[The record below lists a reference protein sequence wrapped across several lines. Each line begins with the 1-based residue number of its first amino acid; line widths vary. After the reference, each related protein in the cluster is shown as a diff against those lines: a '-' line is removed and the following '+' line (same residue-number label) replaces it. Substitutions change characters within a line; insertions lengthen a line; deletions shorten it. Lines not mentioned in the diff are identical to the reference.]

1 MSSQITV
8 PNKSTGPSVAKFQ
21 TSWGSE
27 FAAFEGNPDFVLSLA
42 RGLRIIESFE
52 GHSEGLSVTQ
62 ISRHTGLSR
71 AAIRR
76 VLITLELL
84 GYVEAAGR
92 VYRLRHRVLRM
103 SLSYLSSSSLSA
115 IAHTTVQTI
124 AEEVD
129 ESSTLCVLD
138 NDEVFCVA
146 GVARKRIMR
155 PGFTTGRR
163 LPAYCSALGRV
174 LLAGLPEDRFMD
186 YVDRVERKPLTRKT
200 IVTRREFIEEIQR
213 VRSAG
218 FSVIDDE
225 LELGVRAIA
234 VPVLSSKGQV
244 IAALSIGTQSSRI
257 SVREMQTRF
266 LPLLQEHARLVGQFA
281 S

>member
-1 MSSQITV
+1 MSSDTTV
-8 PNKSTGPSVAKFQ
+8 LNKAIAPSLAKFQ

-27 FAAFEGNPDFVLSLA
+27 FATFEGNPDFVLSLA

-52 GHSEGLSVTQ
+52 GHSEGLSVAG

-71 AAIRR
+71 AAVRR

-92 VYRLRHRVLRM
+92 VYRLRHRVLRLG
-103 SLSYLSSSSLSA
+103 LSYLSSSSLYA
-115 IAHTTVQTI
+115 VAQTTVQRI

-146 GVARKRIMR
+146 GAVRERIMR
-155 PGFTTGRR
+155 PGFTTGGR
-163 LPAYCSALGRV
+163 LPLYCTALGRV
-174 LLAGLPEDRFMD
+174 LLAGLPEKQFMD

-200 IVTRREFIEEIQR
+200 IVGRREFIEEVRR
-213 VRSAG
+213 VRAAG
-218 FSVIDDE
+218 FCVIDDE

-234 VPVLSSKGQV
+234 VPVLSSQGSV
-244 IAALSIGTQSSRI
+244 VAALSIGTHSSRI

-266 LPLLQEHARLVGQFA
+266 LPVLKEHARLVGQLA
-281 S
+281 C

>member
-8 PNKSTGPSVAKFQ
+8 PNKPTGPSLAKFQ

-27 FAAFEGNPDFVLSLA
+27 FGAFEGNPDFVLSLA

-52 GHSEGLSVTQ
+52 GHAQGLSVAE

-92 VYRLRHRVLRM
+92 VYCLKHRVLRLG
-103 SLSYLSSSSLSA
+103 LSYLSSSSLFAMAQS
-115 IAHTTVQTI
+115 TVQTI

-146 GVARKRIMR
+146 GVVRTRIMR
-155 PGFTTGRR
+155 PGFTTGAR

-174 LLAGLPEDRFMD
+174 LLAGLPENEFMD

-200 IVTRREFIEEIQR
+200 IVGRREFIEEVQR
-213 VRSAG
+213 VRSTG

-234 VPVLSSKGQV
+234 VPVLSSQARV
-244 IAALSIGTQSSRI
+244 VAALSIGTQSSRI

>member
-1 MSSQITV
+1 MTV
-8 PNKSTGPSVAKFQ
+8 LNKAATPSLAKFQ

-52 GHSEGLSVTQ
+52 GHSEGLSVAE
-62 ISRHTGLSR
+62 ISRQTRLSR
-71 AAIRR
+71 AAVRR

-92 VYRLRHRVLRM
+92 VYRLTHRVLRLG
-103 SLSYLSSSSLSA
+103 LSYLSSSSLFA
-115 IAHTTVQTI
+115 IAQTTVQRI
-124 AEEVD
+124 AEEAD

-146 GVARKRIMR
+146 GSVRKRIMS
-155 PGFTTGRR
+155 PGLTTGGRV
-163 LPAYCSALGRV
+163 PAYCTALGRV
-174 LLAGLPEDRFMD
+174 LLAGLPENQFMD

-200 IVTRREFIEEIQR
+200 IVGRREFIDEVRR

-218 FSVIDDE
+218 FSVIDEE

-234 VPVLSSKGQV
+234 VPVLSSQGRV
-244 IAALSIGTQSSRI
+244 VAALSIGTQSSRI
-257 SVREMQTRF
+257 SVREMQSRF
-266 LPLLQEHARLVGQFA
+266 LPLLKEHGRLVGQFA
-281 S
+281 R

>member
-8 PNKSTGPSVAKFQ
+8 PNKAATPNPAKFQ

-52 GHSEGLSVTQ
+52 GHSEGLSVAE

-92 VYRLRHRVLRM
+92 VYRLRHRILRLG
-103 SLSYLSSSSLSA
+103 LSYLSSSSLFA
-115 IAHTTVQTI
+115 IAQATVQTI
-124 AEEVD
+124 ADEVD

-146 GVARKRIMR
+146 GVVRKRIMR

-174 LLAGLPEDRFMD
+174 LLAGLPENEFMD

-200 IVTRREFIEEIQR
+200 IVGRREFIEEVQR
-213 VRSAG
+213 VRCAG

-234 VPVLSSKGQV
+234 VPVLSSQGRV
-244 IAALSIGTQSSRI
+244 VAALSIGTQSSRI

-266 LPLLQEHARLVGQFA
+266 LPLLKEHARLVGQFA
-281 S
+281 C

>member
-1 MSSQITV
+1 MSSDVTV
-8 PNKSTGPSVAKFQ
+8 LNKATAPSLAKFQ

-42 RGLRIIESFE
+42 RGLRIIESFD
-52 GHSEGLSVTQ
+52 GHSEGQSVAE

-71 AAIRR
+71 AAVRR

-84 GYVEAAGR
+84 GYVEASGR
-92 VYRLRHRVLRM
+92 VYRLRHRILRLG
-103 SLSYLSSSSLSA
+103 LSYLSSSSLFS
-115 IAHTTVQTI
+115 IAQTTVQRI

-146 GVARKRIMR
+146 GAVRNRIMR
-155 PGFTTGRR
+155 PGFTTGGR
-163 LPAYCSALGRV
+163 LPAYCTALGRV
-174 LLAGLPEDRFMD
+174 LLGALPEDQFVD
-186 YVDRVERKPLTRKT
+186 YVDRVERKQLTRKT
-200 IVTRREFIEEIQR
+200 LVARREFVEEVRR

-234 VPVLSSKGQV
+234 VPILSSQGRV
-244 IAALSIGTQSSRI
+244 TAALSIGTQSSRI
-257 SVREMQTRF
+257 SIREMQSRF
-266 LPLLQEHARLVGQFA
+266 LPLLKEHARLIGQFA
-281 S
+281 C

>member
-1 MSSQITV
+1 MSSQIAV
-8 PNKSTGPSVAKFQ
+8 PNKAATASLAKFQ

-52 GHSEGLSVTQ
+52 GHSQGLSVAE

-71 AAIRR
+71 AAVRR

-84 GYVEAAGR
+84 GYVETAGR
-92 VYRLRHRVLRM
+92 VYRLRHRVLRLG
-103 SLSYLSSSSLSA
+103 LSYLSSSSLSA
-115 IAHTTVQTI
+115 IAQSTVQTI
-124 AEEVD
+124 AEEMD

-146 GVARKRIMR
+146 GVVRKRIMR
-155 PGFTTGRR
+155 PGFTTGAR

-174 LLAGLPEDRFMD
+174 LLAGLPENEFMD

-200 IVTRREFIEEIQR
+200 IVGRKEFIEEVQR
-213 VRSAG
+213 VRAAG

-234 VPVLSSKGQV
+234 VPVFSSQGRV
-244 IAALSIGTQSSRI
+244 VAALSIGTQSSRI
-257 SVREMQTRF
+257 SVREMQSRF
-266 LPLLQEHARLVGQFA
+266 LPLLKEHARLVGQFA
-281 S
+281 C

>member
-1 MSSQITV
+1 MSSQISV
-8 PNKSTGPSVAKFQ
+8 PNKAATPNPAKFQ

-52 GHSEGLSVTQ
+52 GHSEGLSVAE

-71 AAIRR
+71 AAVRR

-92 VYRLRHRVLRM
+92 VYRLRHRVLRLG
-103 SLSYLSSSSLSA
+103 LSYLSSSSLFS
-115 IAHTTVQTI
+115 IAQSTVQTI
-124 AEEVD
+124 GDEVD

-146 GVARKRIMR
+146 GVVRKRIMR
-155 PGFTTGRR
+155 PGFTTGGR
-163 LPAYCSALGRV
+163 LPAYCTALGRV
-174 LLAGLPEDRFMD
+174 LLAGLPENEFMD

-200 IVTRREFIEEIQR
+200 IVARREFIEEVRR

-234 VPVLSSKGQV
+234 VPVLSSQGRV
-244 IAALSIGTQSSRI
+244 VAALSIGTQSSRI
-257 SVREMQTRF
+257 SVREMQSRF
-266 LPLLQEHARLVGQFA
+266 LPLLKEHARLVGQFA
-281 S
+281 C